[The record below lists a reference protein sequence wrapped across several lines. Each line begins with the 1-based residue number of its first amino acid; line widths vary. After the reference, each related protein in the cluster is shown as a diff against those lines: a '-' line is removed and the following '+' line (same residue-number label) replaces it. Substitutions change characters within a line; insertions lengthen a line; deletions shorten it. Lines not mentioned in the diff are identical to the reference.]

1 MNIISKYLII
11 LLCTYL
17 FSQNVSAQSDRQYIR
32 SGNNFYRQENYFKA
46 EIEFRKAL
54 NKNPQ
59 NPQALYNLGCAL
71 LQQKKDSLAILQ
83 LQYAGKLETSKI
95 RKAMIFHNIGVIC
108 QRHHLFGEAI
118 EAYKESLRNNPLDNE
133 TRYNL
138 VLCMRQRKPS
148 NNKEKSNK
156 NKDKDKNKSRNNLK
170 PQSQNREG
178 NQVKQGKYQEQQKTE
193 EMNKANVEQLLNY
206 AIQEE
211 KSTQQ
216 RLNRN
221 KSTTQSRK
229 LRDNW

>member
-32 SGNNFYRQENYFKA
+32 SGNNFYRQENHSKA

-54 NKNPQ
+54 NKKPQ

-138 VLCMRQRKPS
+138 VLCMRQRKPN
-148 NNKEKSNK
+148 NNKEIVIIKASIHFFILSPVPRYGCPSN
-156 NKDKDKNKSRNNLK
+156 
-170 PQSQNREG
+170 
-178 NQVKQGKYQEQQKTE
+178 
-193 EMNKANVEQLLNY
+193 
-206 AIQEE
+206 II
-211 KSTQQ
+211 
-216 RLNRN
+216 LNRIA
-221 KSTTQSRK
+221 RK
-229 LRDNW
+229 CNTALKTVSCVY